1 MLQKL
6 KNKCTELKNK
16 CAVFENRCTAL
27 KKGCTALMR
36 SQKGVGT
43 IEIVLILVVLIALVI
58 IFRRSITSLLE
69 TIFGQ
74 INSDAA
80 QVYNPTAG

>member
-6 KNKCTELKNK
+6 KNKCTVLKNK
-16 CAVFENRCTAL
+16 CAALRNRCTAL
-27 KKGCTALMR
+27 MC

>member
-27 KKGCTALMR
+27 MS